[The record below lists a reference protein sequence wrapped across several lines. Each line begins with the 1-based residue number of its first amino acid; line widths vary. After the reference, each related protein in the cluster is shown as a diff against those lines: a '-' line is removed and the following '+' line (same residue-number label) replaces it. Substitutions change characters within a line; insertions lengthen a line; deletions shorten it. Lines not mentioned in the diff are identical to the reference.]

1 MMKRVRKM
9 VLPVVVLMMLAF
21 FYPLLGNAQADPGCD
36 PMEPGCPVDG
46 GVLFLVAAGIGLGA
60 KKIFKKEEDK

>member
-1 MMKRVRKM
+1 MKRARK
-9 VLPVVVLMMLAF
+9 VVFPVVILTMLAF
-21 FYPLLGNAQADPGCD
+21 FSPILCKSQADPGCD